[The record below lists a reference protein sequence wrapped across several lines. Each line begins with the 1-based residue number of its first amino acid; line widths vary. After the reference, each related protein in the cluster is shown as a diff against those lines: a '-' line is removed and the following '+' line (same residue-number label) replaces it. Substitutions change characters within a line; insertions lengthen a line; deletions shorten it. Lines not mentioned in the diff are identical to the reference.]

1 MSSLKLLLSH
11 LSKPLFHSL
20 RHRAIVRGFIGKEIG
35 GRYAGSYA
43 GMLWII
49 VEPLATIFVFSLVFT
64 YVFRVSLNL
73 ETDGTASFTV
83 FFLAGYFPWLMLSDA
98 LSRGAGSIVGN
109 STLVTKVIFPVDL
122 LPLSA
127 VLSSFLT
134 HGVGFCLY
142 LFYLALIGKLSA
154 SWLMLPVLLF
164 LHGLFCCGLSFLIS
178 ALVVFIR
185 DVQQALNLLL
195 MVWFYASPV
204 LYPLNFVPEPVRQ
217 WIWLNPMSSLIVPFR
232 EALLRGTVPWKF
244 VMGFACVAF
253 VSYALGTWFF
263 MRSRRAFAD
272 VL

>member
-1 MSSLKLLLSH
+1 MKLSLIHLFRPLL
-11 LSKPLFHSL
+11 HSL
-20 RHRAIVRGFIGKEIG
+20 RHRAIIQSFIGKEIG

-43 GMLWII
+43 GILWLI

-64 YVFRVSLNL
+64 YVFRVSLDL
-73 ETDGTASFTV
+73 ETDGTDSFTV

-109 STLVTKVIFPVDL
+109 TTLVTKVIFPVDL

-134 HGVGFCLY
+134 HGVGFGLY
-142 LFYLALIGKLSA
+142 LFYLALTGMISL
-154 SWLMLPVLLF
+154 SWLMVPVFLL
-164 LHGLFCCGLSFLIS
+164 LHAFFCCGIAFLIS

-204 LYPLNFVPEPVRQ
+204 LYPPRFVPEPLKDWMWV
-217 WIWLNPMSSLIVPFR
+217 NPMSSMIVPFR
-232 EALLRGTVPWKF
+232 EALLCGTVPWKF
-244 VMGFACVAF
+244 VMGFACVALA
-253 VSYALGTWFF
+253 SYSLGTWFF